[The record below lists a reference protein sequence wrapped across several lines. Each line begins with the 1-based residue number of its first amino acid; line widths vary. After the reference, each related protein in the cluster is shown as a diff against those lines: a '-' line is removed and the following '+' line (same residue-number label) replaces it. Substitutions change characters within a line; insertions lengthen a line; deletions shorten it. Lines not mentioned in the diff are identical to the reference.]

1 LATEAAKKIN
11 ANTLLV
17 RTGALYHDIGKLTN
31 PILFVENQV
40 NYNPLMNLPFEK
52 AAEVVINHVA
62 EGVRLAEKH
71 GLPRQIIDFIKTHHG
86 KRKASYFYN
95 SYNNQFPNQPINEAK
110 FTYPGPLP
118 NTKETA
124 ILMMAD
130 AVEASSRSLKEHTEE
145 EIDNL
150 VDSIID
156 AQIAEGSFKNAPIT
170 FKNIETVK
178 GVFKAKLKNIYHSR
192 ISYPEL
198 KKTSNNEE
206 TNQA

>member
-1 LATEAAKKIN
+1 
-11 ANTLLV
+11 
-17 RTGALYHDIGKLTN
+17 
-31 PILFVENQV
+31 
-40 NYNPLMNLPFEK
+40 
-52 AAEVVINHVA
+52 
-62 EGVRLAEKH
+62 
-71 GLPRQIIDFIKTHHG
+71 
-86 KRKASYFYN
+86 
-95 SYNNQFPNQPINEAK
+95 
-110 FTYPGPLP
+110 LP